1 MIRYNTKYNR
11 FISSNQ
17 CVVGLSTRDS
27 LTKRPEPIAIM
38 STTPVR
44 KSMQNVFQV
53 LCPTRNYGLGARVTR
68 KVWAKF
74 PEESYWEITRIH
86 PSPDLKHG
94 KVFGR
99 FTFRGKHP
107 LD

>member
-1 MIRYNTKYNR
+1 
-11 FISSNQ
+11 
-17 CVVGLSTRDS
+17 
-27 LTKRPEPIAIM
+27 M

-99 FTFRGKHP
+99 FTFRGKSAAGLCALQYP
-107 LD
+107 QLGRLGCECPRERCLMFD